1 MQIRRLADGCQ
12 TKSKVLHERI
22 THHRLKHVFIARKV
36 ISNFSCVVLSHKI
49 HTFKPKDKR
58 TFVQQL
64 RPSNPAVDQNK
75 VTTRHC
81 GTLEARVTRVN
92 FIQETK
98 RDENSPQTSDF
109 DFENLS
115 SLQSFVSR

>member
-1 MQIRRLADGCQ
+1 MQIRRLADVCQ

-49 HTFKPKDKR
+49 HTYKPKDKR

-64 RPSNPAVDQNK
+64 RPSNPVVDQNK

>member
-36 ISNFSCVVLSHKI
+36 ISNFSCVVLSRKI

-64 RPSNPAVDQNK
+64 RPNNPAVDQNK
-75 VTTRHC
+75 VITRHC
-81 GTLEARVTRVN
+81 GPLEARVTRVD

-98 RDENSPQTSDF
+98 RDENSAQTSDF
-109 DFENLS
+109 DFS